1 MKKQIK
7 NETSK
12 AIAIPLEEQNAF
24 DAFTASTMMVIMKKP
39 FSKNEIIS
47 SPAAP
52 GGGLPVV

>member
-7 NETSK
+7 KENNR
-12 AIAIPLEEQNAF
+12 AIALPLEEQNAF

-39 FSKNEIIS
+39 FFDGSMS

>member
-7 NETSK
+7 NENSR

-39 FSKNEIIS
+39 HFQDS
-47 SPAAP
+47 SPASP
-52 GGGLPVV
+52 PSWPPL